1 MKLLLWACVMCV
13 AFAKRRRYPFI
24 HKKSPS
30 PSEEDYYGHRYPLNP
45 SLNIPYGLWNDNL
58 PPFLLPPVDTHQ
70 GNTITKFTGNPDL
83 DRGLSPY
90 PWILTSSKVHYLYQN
105 PNYPS
110 DAPPSGPAATAPLPP
125 PPPPPPRPYP
135 FVIPPK
141 ISVSPIA
148 PEPASP
154 QGAPAVGEGLVPEFA
169 VDKSI
174 SGLPTAVK
182 LGQPLPPQ
190 PAEPKAS
197 AGEPAPAQFGPSE
210 PVPVQFGGLESI
222 PAPSGVIE
230 SPAGH
235 PIAPEPAPPQ
245 VVAAAQAISA
255 ESPAGQSAENKPAS
269 GEPSIAQSIPP
280 EPAGGQSA
288 EIKPS
293 APEPAALQPP
303 PPEPVASQSLPGK
316 LITSEPTEVKPESA
330 EPAEAKPGSQEPQP
344 FLFYQV
350 QK

>member
-197 AGEPAPAQFGPSE
+197 AG
-210 PVPVQFGGLESI
+210 
-222 PAPSGVIE
+222 
-230 SPAGH
+230 
-235 PIAPEPAPPQ
+235 
-245 VVAAAQAISA
+245 
-255 ESPAGQSAENKPAS
+255 QSAENKPAS